1 MRRIHKT
8 CREDFSFY
16 YKTKKK
22 GQKVIYYHHSFGI
35 GLFHYHEFDC
45 NNFVKSF
52 EFLDQS
58 NLAQL
63 NWI

>member
-8 CREDFSFY
+8 SCEDFSFY
-16 YKTKKK
+16 YRTKIK

-45 NNFVKSF
+45 NNFVK
-52 EFLDQS
+52 
-58 NLAQL
+58 
-63 NWI
+63 